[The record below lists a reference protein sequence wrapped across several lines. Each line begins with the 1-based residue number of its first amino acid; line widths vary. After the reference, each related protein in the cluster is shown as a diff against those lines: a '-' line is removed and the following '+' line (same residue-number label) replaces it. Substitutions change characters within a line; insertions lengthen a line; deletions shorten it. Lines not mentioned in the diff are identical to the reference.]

1 MKDTPKIVILGAGMS
16 AVACAENLIDSFQ
29 VELYEKSKG
38 VGGRLCSKKYNGTR
52 YHLGLNFVLIPI
64 LNLKIFYLKIIQKN
78 LVVMFL
84 IALKEKLLRPTNTS
98 FMLMVCRAY

>member
-52 YHLGLNFVLIPI
+52 YHFGAQFWLIFETP
-64 LNLKIFYLKIIQKN
+64 LVAVGPKRAIQTK
-78 LVVMFL
+78 
-84 IALKEKLLRPTNTS
+84 KK
-98 FMLMVCRAY
+98 AYQKMSQK